1 MTALGETLLQDFGY
15 ELTNQRD
22 ILAVKKRKDMDVSEI
37 NPGYGYAGERYWEE
51 RDARMAE
58 TKEVVTELTE
68 TKSKNVISL
77 EVRTDGDTTP
87 ISFSVQTD
95 LSGFVGS
102 ITPADAA

>member
-1 MTALGETLLQDFGY
+1 
-15 ELTNQRD
+15 
-22 ILAVKKRKDMDVSEI
+22 
-37 NPGYGYAGERYWEE
+37 
-51 RDARMAE
+51 MAE